1 MHTTSTNTNST
12 TPNKSM
18 LTSAY
23 FNFFRDLTKNNAK
36 TWFDE
41 NRSRYE
47 HDVKRPFHAMVSAWI
62 TSVQSIEPTLHATPS
77 DVIYRINRDIRFS
90 ADKTPYKVQMAA
102 HLNLRGKKAMGF
114 PGVYLEVGTAGGAIA
129 AGSYMPNKEELPA
142 LRDLV
147 LHEGAD
153 LRAAITDPLFKKLYG
168 ELLGEESKILPAEF
182 REAVVREPLVRKKQF
197 YVWATIPKSVF
208 TSDSCIKTLTEY
220 YRVAKTMNDVLARAL

>member
-1 MHTTSTNTNST
+1 MSR
-12 TPNKSM
+12 SM
-18 LTSAY
+18 LTPA
-23 FNFFRDLTKNNAK
+23 FFRFFSDLTKNNAK

-47 HDVKRPFHAMVSAWI
+47 RDVKRPFHAMITAWI
-62 TSVQSIEPTLHATPS
+62 EAVQPFDPELQASAS

-90 ADKTPYKVQMAA
+90 ADKTPYKVQMGA

-114 PGVYLEVGTAGGAIA
+114 PGVYMEVGASGGGIA
-129 AGSYMPNKEELPA
+129 AGCYMPNKDELPA

-153 LRAAITDPLFKKLYG
+153 LRAAISDPSFKKLYG

-182 REAVVREPLVRKKQF
+182 RDAVTREPLVRKKQF

-208 TSDSCIKTLTEY
+208 TSDTCITSLVEY
-220 YRVAKTMNDVLARAL
+220 YRTAKTMNDVLARAL